1 MCIRDRR
8 FTDASSQ
15 VNFVSA
21 KSVVETFRSGN
32 YEPEGYTLGSYAAVQ
47 AWAAAAE
54 IAGST
59 EASQVGATLH
69 SRTIPT
75 VIGDLSWDHKG
86 DLTHVNYAW
95 FVWHNGQY
103 TEEP

>member
-1 MCIRDRR
+1 M
-8 FTDASSQ
+8 
-15 VNFVSA
+15 
-21 KSVVETFRSGN
+21 
-32 YEPEGYTLGSYAAVQ
+32 
-47 AWAAAAE
+47 
-54 IAGST
+54 
-59 EASQVGATLH
+59 LH

-75 VIGDLSWDHKG
+75 VIGDLSRDHKG